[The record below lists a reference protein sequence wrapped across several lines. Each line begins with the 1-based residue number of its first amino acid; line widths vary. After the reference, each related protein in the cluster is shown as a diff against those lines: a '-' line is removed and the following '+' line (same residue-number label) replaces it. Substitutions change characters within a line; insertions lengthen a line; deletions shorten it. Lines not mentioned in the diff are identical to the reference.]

1 MMRRRLF
8 WGLVGVLALA
18 GSAFAVQWFGNGDK
32 GAGAAVRAAGPR
44 AVVVTT
50 GTATRKKAPVLVE
63 ALGSVTPLA
72 TVALRTRIDSE
83 IVAIHFED
91 GAVVKKGDLLV
102 TLDSRA
108 IEAQIRQAEGQLA
121 RDKAQLEGAERD
133 FKRYTELVARAA
145 TPQVNLDNAK
155 TQSDVYRAAILTSQ
169 ATIENLKVQLGYTS
183 IRAPITGRI
192 SQANV
197 KIGNQVRTADVTPIA
212 TINQMAPVYVSFTV
226 PQRLLPQIRASINDE
241 DSSVEA
247 IIPGERRRARGQI
260 AMVENAVDSA
270 TGMATIR
277 AAMPNEDELLWPGTL
292 VMAQLTLRVEDAVT
306 VPASAVQVSQQGS
319 FVYVV
324 KDGAAHVQTVT
335 VLRTNGPE
343 AVVESGLA
351 GGETVVTDG
360 HLQLTDGARVTVR
373 GDHGVSRK
381 TGA

>member
-1 MMRRRLF
+1 MRKRLF

-18 GSAFAVQWFGNGDK
+18 GSAFAVQWLGTGDK
-32 GAGAAVRAAGPR
+32 GAGAAVRATGPR

-50 GTATRKKAPVLVE
+50 DTATRKKAPVLIE

-83 IVAIHFED
+83 ILAIHFED
-91 GAVVKKGDLLV
+91 GALVKKGDLLV

-197 KIGNQVRTADVTPIA
+197 KVGNQVRTADISPIA

-226 PQRLLPQIRASINDE
+226 PQRVLPQIRAAINDE

-247 IIPGERRRARGQI
+247 IIPGESRRARGQI

-277 AAMPNEDELLWPGTL
+277 AAMPNQDELLWPGTL
-292 VMAQLTLRVEDAVT
+292 VMARLTLRVEDAVT
-306 VPASAVQVSQQGS
+306 VPASAIQVSQQGS

-324 KDGAAHVQTVT
+324 KDGVARVQAVN
-335 VLRTNGPE
+335 VLRTNGPQ
-343 AVVESGLA
+343 AVVDSGLT

-360 HLQLTDGARVTVR
+360 HLHLTDGARVTVR
-373 GDHGVSRK
+373 GDQSAPRK
-381 TGA
+381 AGA

>member
-1 MMRRRLF
+1 MRRRPF
-8 WGLVGVLALA
+8 WVLVAVLALA
-18 GSAFAVQWFGNGDK
+18 GSAFAVQWLGTGEK
-32 GAGAAVRAAGPR
+32 GVGPAVRASGPR
-44 AVVVTT
+44 AVVVMT
-50 GTATRKKAPVLVE
+50 GTVSRKKAPVLIE

-83 IVAIHFED
+83 ILAIHFED
-91 GAVVKKGDLLV
+91 GAMVKKGDLLV

-155 TQSDVYRAAILTSQ
+155 TQQDIFRAAILTSE

-183 IRAPITGRI
+183 IRSPITGRI

-197 KIGNQVRTADVTPIA
+197 KIGNQVRTADIAPIA

-226 PQRLLPQIRASINDE
+226 PQRVLPQIRAAINDE

-247 IIPGERRRARGQI
+247 IIPGETRRAHGQI

-270 TGMATIR
+270 TGMAMIR
-277 AAMPNEDELLWPGTL
+277 AAMPNLDELLWPGTL

-306 VPASAVQVSQQGS
+306 VPATAIQVSQQGS

-324 KDGAAHVQTVT
+324 KDGAVRVQAVN

-343 AVVESGLA
+343 AVVDSGLV

-360 HLQLTDGARVTVR
+360 HLQLTDGARITVR
-373 GDHGVSRK
+373 GDQDAPRK

>member
-8 WGLVGVLALA
+8 WGLAGVLALA
-18 GSAFAVQWFGNGDK
+18 GSAFAVQWLGTGDK
-32 GAGAAVRAAGPR
+32 GAGAAVRASGPR

-50 GTATRKKAPVLVE
+50 GTATRKKAPVLIE

-72 TVALRTRIDSE
+72 TVSLRTRIDSE
-83 IVAIHFED
+83 ILAIHFED
-91 GAVVKKGDLLV
+91 GAMVKKGDLLV

-155 TQSDVYRAAILTSQ
+155 TQQDVYRAAILTSQ

-192 SQANV
+192 SQAHV
-197 KIGNQVRTADVTPIA
+197 KVGNQVRTADVTPIA

-226 PQRLLPQIRASINDE
+226 PQRVLPQIRAAINDE

-277 AAMPNEDELLWPGTL
+277 AAMPNQDELLWPGTL
-292 VMAQLTLRVEDAVT
+292 VMAQLTLRIEDAIT
-306 VPASAVQVSQQGS
+306 VPASAIQVSQQGS

-324 KDGAAHVQTVT
+324 KDGVVHVQAVN

-343 AVVESGLA
+343 AVVDQGLA

-373 GDHGVSRK
+373 GDQATPRK
-381 TGA
+381 AGA